1 MKTLVTGA
9 NGFIGATIV
18 RELVKDGEDVRVLV
32 RKNSDIRSID
42 DLKVEKAYGDIRDS
56 ESMNSALKDC
66 DTLYHVAALFAHW
79 VPDKKLIYDVN
90 VEGTKVTLQAALQQ
104 KVKKVVYT
112 SSNVSIGSHGKDS
125 LVTEDAE
132 FNGWDLGDHYT
143 LSKYYG
149 ELEAKK
155 FVEKGLPI
163 VIVNPTMVV
172 GARDLK
178 PTPSGEMI
186 IDIANRATPGYIDG
200 GTNVIDVEDVAR
212 GHILAAKKGRI
223 GERYLFG
230 NVNISV
236 RDYFNLIAEV
246 AGVEP
251 PKYKIPYPVAIFTG
265 YLFEFISSITKKM
278 PVTTASVVRIGSRYE
293 SYNCSKA
300 INELGLPQTPIKV
313 AVEKAYKWFK
323 DNGYIK

>member
-18 RELVKDGEDVRVLV
+18 RELVNDGEDVRALV
-32 RKNSDIRSID
+32 RKSSDTRNID
-42 DLKVEKAYGDIRDS
+42 DLKVEKVYGDIRDS
-56 ESMNSALKDC
+56 GSMKSTLKDC

-79 VPDKKLIYDVN
+79 VPDKKLMYDVN
-90 VEGTKVTLQAALQQ
+90 VEGTKVTLEAALQQ

-112 SSNVSIGSHGKDS
+112 SSNVTIGSHGKDS

-155 FVEKGLPI
+155 FVEKGLPV

-172 GARDLK
+172 GARDYK

-186 IDIANRATPGYIDG
+186 IDIANKSMPGYIEG

-212 GHILAAKKGRI
+212 GHILAARKGRI

-230 NVNISV
+230 TENILV
-236 RDYFNLIAEV
+236 KDYFNLIAEV

-251 PKYKIPYPVAIFTG
+251 VTFKIPYSLAIVTG
-265 YLFEFISSITKKM
+265 YMFEFISLITKKP

-293 SYNCSKA
+293 SYDCSKA

-313 AVEKAYKWFK
+313 SVEKAYKWFK